1 MYLICFGTRPELI
14 KLIPII
20 QKFKEKNIQFKTL
33 FSGQHENLIKDFYK
47 YIDEPNYIFK
57 NIMEHGQ
64 TLNQLSS
71 KILLQSNSLF
81 EKNKGVFDYVM
92 VQGDTTSAYSLALS
106 CFHFK
111 IPVIHLEAGLR
122 TNNKYS
128 PFPEEINRRLISQ
141 IASIHLCPTQKSIEN
156 LYNENIRENVY
167 LTGNTIVDMYDF
179 IQKNTNPDVSIKNVI
194 KENDKYYVVT
204 LHRRE
209 NRGEKIKKMWEQLNL
224 LSNKY
229 KFIYISHPS
238 LPESKE
244 ILNSNIIVLEPQNY
258 ENMIHLILNSSG
270 IITDSGG
277 LQEEAVCAMK
287 KVLICRDTT
296 ERPETIECGM
306 GKLID
311 TQIINNI
318 TFFDDKNSNIV
329 ENPYG
334 NNVCEKVFKYLNT
347 ILL

>member
-14 KLIPII
+14 KCIPLIH
-20 QKFKEKNIQFKTL
+20 KFKENNIEFKTL

-47 YIDEPNYIFK
+47 YIDEPDFTFT
-57 NIMEHGQ
+57 NIMEHDQ

-71 KILLQSNSLF
+71 KILLQSNKLF
-81 EKNKGVFDYVM
+81 LENTFSNVI
-92 VQGDTTSAYSLALS
+92 VQGDTTTAYSLALS
-106 CFHFK
+106 AFHFQ

-122 TNNKYS
+122 TNDKYS

-156 LYNENIRENVY
+156 LYNENIRENIY
-167 LTGNTIVDMYDF
+167 LTGNTIVDMYDY
-179 IQKNTNPDVSIKNVI
+179 IQKNTNPDVSIKNTI

-209 NRGEKIKKMWEQLNL
+209 NRGEKIKNMWEQLNH

-244 ILNSNIIVLEPQNY
+244 ILNTNIIVLEPQNY

-287 KVLICRDTT
+287 KVLVCRDTT
-296 ERPETIECGM
+296 ERPETIECGI

-311 TQIINNI
+311 TNIMDNI
-318 TFFDDKNSNIV
+318 TFFDKDFVDIIN
-329 ENPYG
+329 NPYG
-334 NNVCEKVFKYLNT
+334 KNVCEKVFKYINMIKL
-347 ILL
+347 

>member
-14 KLIPII
+14 KLIPLIK
-20 QKFKEKNIQFKTL
+20 KFKEKNIEFKTL

-47 YIDEPNYIFK
+47 YIDEPNYIFQ

-64 TLNQLSS
+64 SLNQLSS
-71 KILLQSNSLF
+71 KILLQSNQLF
-81 EKNKGVFDYVM
+81 IDNKFSHVV
-92 VQGDTTSAYSLALS
+92 VQGDTTTAYSLTLS
-106 CFHFK
+106 AFHFQ

-156 LYNENIRENVY
+156 LYNENIRKNVF
-167 LTGNTIVDMYDF
+167 LTGNTIVDMYDY
-179 IQKNTNPDVSIKNVI
+179 IQKNTNPDSFVKNLI
-194 KENDKYYVVT
+194 ENNKKYYVVT

-209 NRGEKIKKMWEQLNL
+209 NRGEKIRKMWEQLNQ

-244 ILNSNIIVLEPQNY
+244 ILNKNIILLKPQNY
-258 ENMIHLILNSSG
+258 ENMIHLVLNSSG

-287 KVLICRDTT
+287 KVLVCRDTT
-296 ERPETIECGM
+296 ERPETIECGI

-311 TQIINNI
+311 TNI
-318 TFFDDKNSNIV
+318 M
-329 ENPYG
+329 G
-334 NNVCEKVFKYLNT
+334 
-347 ILL
+347 

>member
-14 KLIPII
+14 KLIPMIH
-20 QKFKEKNIQFKTL
+20 KFKEKNIPFKTL
-33 FSGQHENLIKDFYK
+33 FSGQHENLIKNFYK
-47 YIDEPNYIFK
+47 YIDKPDFIFT

-64 TLNQLSS
+64 TLNELSS
-71 KILLQSNSLF
+71 KILLKCNSLF
-81 EKNKGVFDYVM
+81 KENQGIFDYVM
-92 VQGDTTSAYSLALS
+92 VQGDTTTAYSLALS
-106 CFHFK
+106 AFHFQ
-111 IPVIHLEAGLR
+111 IPLIHLEAGLR

-141 IASIHLCPTQKSIEN
+141 IASVHLCPTQKSIEN
-156 LYNENIRENVY
+156 LHNENIRENVV
-167 LTGNTIVDMYDF
+167 LIGNTIVDMYGY
-179 IQKNTNPDVSIKNVI
+179 IQKNTNPDNSIKNLI
-194 KENDKYYVVT
+194 REHKRYYVVT

-209 NRGEKIKKMWEQLNL
+209 NRGDKMNIMWNQLNQ

-244 ILNSNIIVLEPQNY
+244 ILNKDNIILVEPQNY
-258 ENMIHLILNSSG
+258 ENMVHLISNSKG

-287 KVLICRDTT
+287 KVLVCRDTT
-296 ERPETIECGM
+296 ERPETIECGL

-311 TQIINNI
+311 TNI
-318 TFFDDKNSNIV
+318 VDNIHFFDEELIDIID
-329 ENPYG
+329 NPYG
-334 NNVCEKVFKYLNT
+334 DDVCEKAFKYLS
-347 ILL
+347 I